1 MINHPNRKKP
11 TTTKTA
17 VRAAERAVLVTTQH
31 RGVFFGYT
39 RDADDAAVIHLRD
52 GRNVVYWPASNRG
65 FMGLANM
72 GPQAGSRIG
81 PAADIAVRDVTSMAL
96 VTDAAVKL
104 FEAAPW
110 K

>member
-1 MINHPNRKKP
+1 MINHPNRKRSNS
-11 TTTKTA
+11 T
-17 VRAAERAVLVTTQH
+17 VAAKATERAVLVTTSH

-39 RDADDAAVIHLRD
+39 TDADDAPVIHLRD
-52 GRNVVYWPASNRG
+52 GRNVVHWPQANKG

-72 GPQAGSRIG
+72 GPQPGSRIG